1 MRTVE
6 PLKVVIEPDGEHVS
20 LISAV
25 GDTITLP
32 RLWVGNLICDLEEW
46 MQGTVPASGTTP
58 AV

>member
-6 PLKVVIEPDGEHVS
+6 PLKVVIEPDGEHVT

-32 RLWVGNLICDLEEW
+32 RLWAANLVCDLEEW
-46 MQGTVPASGTTP
+46 LAGRVSASCSTP